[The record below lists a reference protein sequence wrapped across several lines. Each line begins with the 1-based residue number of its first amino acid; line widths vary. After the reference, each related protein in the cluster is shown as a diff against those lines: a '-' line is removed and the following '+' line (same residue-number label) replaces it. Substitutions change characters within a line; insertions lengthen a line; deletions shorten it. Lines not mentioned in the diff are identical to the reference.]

1 MILQDKEGYMSN
13 ELKIIDK
20 VLEADLCTEEGLNL
34 KLGGYLM
41 QQGVEEKE
49 CALIYK
55 GAIACPQK
63 PILLR
68 INSACFT
75 GDIFHCARC
84 DCSWQLK
91 EAMKKI
97 AEEGGLIIY
106 QFDHEGRGH
115 GFVSKLKSF
124 VVMDRYQKTSFEAFE
139 HLGQKPDKRD
149 FLASVLILKDL
160 GVQQVRLISNNP
172 QKKDFLMEHGID
184 VLELIPSIVPDKRLR
199 PYLLSKKNQFGH
211 LMEFDKLLNKE
222 EGMA

>member
-1 MILQDKEGYMSN
+1 VILQN
-13 ELKIIDK
+13 EEDCMPKTLKIIDK
-20 VLEADLCTEEGLNL
+20 ILAVDLRTEEGLDL

-41 QQGVEEKE
+41 QQGAEQKE

-55 GAIACPQK
+55 GDIVCPQA

-97 AEEGGLIIY
+97 AQEGGLIIY

-124 VVMDRYQKTSFEAFE
+124 VVMDECQKTSFEAFE

-160 GVQQVRLISNNP
+160 GIKQVRLISNNP

-184 VLELIPSIVPDKRLR
+184 ALELIPSIIPDKRLR

-211 LMEFDKLLNKE
+211 LMEFDDILNQE